1 MPDMIIRF
9 TMAAAGGSSR
19 ASASE
24 SIFSLKDEPERAGEE
39 SRESDLLS

>member
-9 TMAAAGGSSR
+9 TMAAAGGFSR

-24 SIFSLKDEPERAGEE
+24 WLEAQPPDIMVWL
-39 SRESDLLS
+39 RE